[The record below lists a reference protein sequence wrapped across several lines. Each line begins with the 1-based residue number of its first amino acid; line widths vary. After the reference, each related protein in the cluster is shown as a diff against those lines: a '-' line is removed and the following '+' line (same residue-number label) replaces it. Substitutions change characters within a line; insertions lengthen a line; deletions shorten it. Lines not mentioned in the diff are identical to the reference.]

1 MSYVA
6 AQVYSNNP
14 TAQPATGPIK
24 AIFSWATGESAS
36 GSVENKILVPNA
48 LTRRVMAET
57 DAGANVVNCSD
68 LDDLFNKLDS

>member
-6 AQVYSNNP
+6 TQVYSNNP

-36 GSVENKILVPNA
+36 GTAMNKMLVPNA
-48 LTRRVMAET
+48 LTRSVMAET
-57 DAGANVVNCSD
+57 DAGANVVNCVD
-68 LDDLFNKLDS
+68 LDDLFKKIDS